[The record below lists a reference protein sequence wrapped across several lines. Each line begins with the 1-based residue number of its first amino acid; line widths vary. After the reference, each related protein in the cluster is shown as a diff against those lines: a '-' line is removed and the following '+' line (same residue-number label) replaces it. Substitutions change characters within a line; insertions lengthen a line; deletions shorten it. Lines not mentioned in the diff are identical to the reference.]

1 MFEDYASRMERPN
14 PAQRW
19 DKPLFQLRTDEETP
33 LEDIAKACFDGKK
46 PRDPVSTKPEELFDA
61 NFVFEL
67 DKACQ
72 EVITFI
78 MHE

>member
-1 MFEDYASRMERPN
+1 MEAPN
-14 PAQRW
+14 QGKRW
-19 DKPLFQLRTDEETP
+19 DKPLFHCREDEETP
-33 LEDIAKACFDGKK
+33 FDKIAEACLSGDK
-46 PRDPVSTKPEELFDA
+46 PRDPVSTKPEALFDE

-78 MHE
+78 